1 MAGLVHQ
8 GLQVRIREGV
18 SGFENEV
25 NRDKCIWTLQIDVNA
40 VCLCIVE
47 DRLLELLVGIAE
59 PISDTAFNFGELIS
73 PDTFF

>member
-47 DRLLELLVGIAE
+47 DRLLGFSLQ
-59 PISDTAFNFGELIS
+59 
-73 PDTFF
+73 